1 MEFTEQKSQFDS
13 FELQFTQ
20 QAQSFYS
27 ETAKW
32 ATFLS
37 IIGFLGSALMILVAI
52 IMFAM
57 GSVIGSG
64 MGNNPMAGM
73 FSGGLL
79 GGFYLVFALIN
90 FFPAYYMYKF
100 ASKAK
105 AALNNN
111 DTATLTESF
120 ENLKSYFKFTGI
132 AVIIVIALYAL
143 VIIGA
148 VIVGVSAAG
157 M

>member
-1 MEFTEQKSQFDS
+1 MEFMEHKSQFDS
-13 FELQFTQ
+13 FELQFTE
-20 QAQSFYS
+20 QAQRFYS

-37 IIGFLGSALMILVAI
+37 IIGFLGSAFMVLIGLV
-52 IMFAM
+52 MFAM
-57 GSVIGSG
+57 GSAIGSG
-64 MGNNPMAGM
+64 MGNSPMAGM
-73 FSGGLL
+73 FSGGLF

-132 AVIIVIALYAL
+132 AVIVVIALYAL
-143 VIIGA
+143 IIIGV
-148 VIVGVSAAG
+148 VIVGASAAG
-157 M
+157 I

>member
-1 MEFTEQKSQFDS
+1 MEHNSQFDS
-13 FELQFTQ
+13 FEMQFTQ
-20 QAQSFYS
+20 QAQSFYG

-37 IIGFLGSALMILVAI
+37 IIGFLGSVLMILGALF
-52 IMFAM
+52 MFAM
-57 GSVIGSG
+57 GSTIGAG
-64 MGNNPMAGM
+64 MANNPLAGM

-79 GGFYLVFALIN
+79 GGFYLVFAIIN
-90 FFPAYYMYKF
+90 FFLAYYMYKF

-105 AALNNN
+105 AALASNN
-111 DTATLTESF
+111 TMALTESF
-120 ENLKSYFKFTGI
+120 ESLKSYFKFTGI
-132 AVIIVIALYAL
+132 TVIVVIALYIL

-148 VIVGVSAAG
+148 IIVGVSAASG

>member
-1 MEFTEQKSQFDS
+1 MEENSKFDS

-20 QAQSFYS
+20 QAQSFYN

-37 IIGFLGSALMILVAI
+37 IIGFLGSVLMII
-52 IMFAM
+52 FSFFMFAM
-57 GSVIGSG
+57 GSSMASTMSNSPI
-64 MGNNPMAGM
+64 AGM
-73 FSGGLL
+73 FSGGLF
-79 GGFYLVFALIN
+79 GGFYLLFAIIN
-90 FFPAYYMYKF
+90 FFPAYYMFKF

-105 AALNNN
+105 EALRSSS
-111 DTATLTESF
+111 TGTLTESF

-132 AVIIVIALYAL
+132 AVIVFISLYIILFFGIIV
-143 VIIGA
+143 
-148 VIVGVSAAG
+148 AAASSG

>member
-1 MEFTEQKSQFDS
+1 MEHDSKFDS

-20 QAQSFYS
+20 QSQRFYS
-27 ETAKW
+27 ETSKW

-37 IIGFLGSALMILVAI
+37 IIGFLGSGFMVLLGLV
-52 IMFAM
+52 MFAM
-57 GSVIGSG
+57 GSAIGSG

-111 DTATLTESF
+111 DTTTLTESF

-132 AVIIVIALYAL
+132 AVIVVIALYAL
-143 VIIGA
+143 IILGVIIVGA
-148 VIVGVSAAG
+148 SAATG
-157 M
+157 I